1 MLKHS
6 KQRDAIKQFLATRYD
21 HPTAE
26 TVYMNLREE
35 YPKISL
41 ATVYRNLSL
50 LAELGNIQKIP
61 TGNGPDRFDGRPEP
75 HNHFLCDEC
84 GSMIDLQMNSIDHV
98 DEIAAQTFDGV
109 IKGHSILFYGICPEC
124 LKKNK
129 AVEKDI

>member
-1 MLKHS
+1 MKT
-6 KQRDAIKQFLATRYD
+6 I
-21 HPTAE
+21 
-26 TVYMNLREE
+26 
-35 YPKISL
+35 YPNISL

-98 DEIAAQTFDGV
+98 DEIAAQTFDGL

-124 LKKNK
+124 LKK
-129 AVEKDI
+129 EQQ

>member
-6 KQRDAIKQFLATRYD
+6 KQRDVIEQFLATRYD

-35 YPKISL
+35 YPKLSL

-124 LKKNK
+124 LK
-129 AVEKDI
+129 EKTTINE

>member
-6 KQRDAIKQFLATRYD
+6 KQRDAIEQFLATRYD

-26 TVYMNLREE
+26 D

-98 DEIAAQTFDGV
+98 DEIAAQTFDGL

-124 LKKNK
+124 LKK
-129 AVEKDI
+129 EQQ

>member
-6 KQRDAIKQFLATRYD
+6 KQRDAIEQFLATRYD

-26 TVYMNLREE
+26 TVYLNLRED

-41 ATVYRNLSL
+41 AAVYRNLSL

-98 DEIAAQTFDGV
+98 DEIAAQTFDGL

-124 LKKNK
+124 LKKNNNK
-129 AVEKDI
+129 

>member
-6 KQRDAIKQFLATRYD
+6 IEQFLATRYD

-26 TVYMNLREE
+26 TVYLNLRED

-98 DEIAAQTFDGV
+98 DEIAAQTFDGL

-124 LKKNK
+124 LKK
-129 AVEKDI
+129 EQQ

>member
-6 KQRDAIKQFLATRYD
+6 KQRDAIEQFLATRYD

-26 TVYMNLREE
+26 TVYLNLRED

-61 TGNGPDRFDGRPEP
+61 TGKRSGPLRRPTGTSQP
-75 HNHFLCDEC
+75 F
-84 GSMIDLQMNSIDHV
+84 SV
-98 DEIAAQTFDGV
+98 
-109 IKGHSILFYGICPEC
+109 
-124 LKKNK
+124 
-129 AVEKDI
+129 

>member
-6 KQRDAIKQFLATRYD
+6 KQRDAIEQFLATRYD

-26 TVYMNLREE
+26 TVYLNLRED

-41 ATVYRNLSL
+41 ATVYR
-50 LAELGNIQKIP
+50 NIQKIP

-98 DEIAAQTFDGV
+98 DEIAAQTFDGL

-124 LKKNK
+124 LKK
-129 AVEKDI
+129 EQQ